1 VAESGRQRLLDAAV
15 VGLVALDP
23 AALTVDAICGGAS
36 VSAPTLYH
44 HFGSK
49 DGLLAAAVDELVT
62 QWLALLDAVVPR
74 VAQLESALPIALERW
89 EEMILSPQRPLA
101 VFAWS
106 VLLVAPASA
115 EVRTALQR
123 ARNQGESMI
132 ADRLRDFLEI
142 ESQAEPMAQMA
153 VNILV
158 GTAVQYELDHDA
170 SGVRDRLKLLRDLLL
185 AMANGKVPSAVRPG

>member
-1 VAESGRQRLLDAAV
+1 MAESGRERLLGAAA

-23 AALTVDAICGGAS
+23 AALTVDSICDRAS

-62 QWLALLDAVVPR
+62 QWLVLLDEVVPR
-74 VAQLESALPIALERW
+74 VPQLSEALPIALERW

-115 EVRTALQR
+115 EVRSALQR

-132 ADRLRDFLEI
+132 ANRLRGFQEI

-153 VNILV
+153 VNMLV
-158 GTAVQYELDHDA
+158 GAAVQYELDHEA
-170 SGVRDRLKLLRDLLL
+170 SGVRDRLGLLRDLLL